1 MRLVGNGRQWSAE
14 VEQNVDSTPDGHAPG
29 RPRTPLLIGAVFV
42 LLGGMFIG
50 ALGTTVMLR
59 TSMGS
64 AGDQKVRHAIAL
76 HALLDA
82 PGGLAAPADTARRSA
97 DAFAHSFV
105 IGAAA
110 LDSTA
115 SVEDRQRMIDIAGWM
130 VDTDALGG
138 RQDAVSRWAMIAA
151 DCVVTHGDAP
161 RTAAN
166 CVRDRMPH
174 DVPVPAHARD

>member
-1 MRLVGNGRQWSAE
+1 MRSVGDGRQWSAD
-14 VEQNVDSTPDGHAPG
+14 VEQNVDGTPDGQAAR

-50 ALGTTVMLR
+50 ALTTTVMLR

-76 HALLDA
+76 QALLDA

-105 IGAAA
+105 VGAAA
-110 LDSTA
+110 LDSTT
-115 SVEDRQRMIDIAGWM
+115 SLQDRQRMIDIAGWM
-130 VDTDALGG
+130 VDTDALDG

-151 DCVVTHGDAP
+151 RCVVEHGEAP

-166 CVRDRMPH
+166 CVRDRMPP
-174 DVPVPAHARD
+174 DVPAPEHTRD